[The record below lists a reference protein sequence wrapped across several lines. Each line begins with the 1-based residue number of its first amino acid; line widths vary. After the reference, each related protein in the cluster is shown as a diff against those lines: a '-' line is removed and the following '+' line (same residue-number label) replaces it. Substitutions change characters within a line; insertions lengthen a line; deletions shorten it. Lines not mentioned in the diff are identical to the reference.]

1 MRKILSVLLAVV
13 MLAAMFVMP
22 TSAVGEELGLVI
34 TEVNADASYWVK
46 QGTTFNEKDDV
57 FEFVEV
63 YNASNEPINLYD
75 YSLAYSDRAG
85 AAADVTAATKFT
97 KFTPIASPET
107 MKEVGV
113 INGTL
118 LTSSEAVML
127 GSEWQYLTHYTP
139 INPEIAILEPGQTAV
154 IWLYTSEAFTSH
166 YAQCRDSQS
175 IMDYLITNNAE
186 YKKYNNTSDSNAN
199 EYYDNLLYHNPDGL
213 NVEAMFREHLGYDV
227 PENTLIVAIDAGVE
241 TEMIQMSGLNGVNT
255 EVQCSN
261 PRGCTTASNDLMAA
275 KYPSAAGRFRLVNDK
290 DVLLAL
296 VKTEKFEAADALK
309 NLTVADAESYVTYTY
324 NAKAT
329 ETLAPN
335 GSVADMAYNYLYTT
349 EASKYNI
356 GKAEGNLPYGDW
368 YGLRAATPGYLLEA
382 QAAVFAAMGN
392 SVDSYVVDVPTMEDI
407 YIDIGEFGY
416 DAYYLDIENYI
427 EVAKAPYW
435 FKSDA
440 SKVTYADGVVTVKN
454 DTKYPNVVSL
464 VDADAMP
471 GEAFD
476 FVLSY
481 DIEYTNHS
489 AGTATY
495 GTKDSYYAAVIY
507 NHNGD
512 TSYSEFGLTYGGYG
526 INRVRYNG
534 CKMSEYDVAT
544 NAYYSG
550 NKDTAGAPSIIN
562 RITNGKVLAGS
573 VNAAKNPESLRMFH
587 YAQPVNVTIYFDWE
601 TGATVWVNGV
611 KVSEAVDAQ
620 ENEIMALNGNFGL
633 GIYAD
638 PYTYAEISNIE
649 MVAVS
654 EDEGEDAVKL
664 LMNTLNAAN
673 GMNVEPATGDAT
685 IYVVVAMAV
694 AFISL
699 AAVVIIRRKKATN

>member
-22 TSAVGEELGLVI
+22 TNAVGEDLGLVI

-46 QGTTFNEKDDV
+46 HGTTFNEKDDV

-63 YNASNEPINLYD
+63 YNASNEPIDLYD

-113 INGTL
+113 INGTV
-118 LTSSEAVML
+118 LTSKEAVML

-139 INPEIAILEPGQTAV
+139 INPATAILEPGQTAV

-166 YAQCRDSQS
+166 YAQCRDGQS
-175 IMDYLITNNAE
+175 VLDYLITNDAD

-213 NVEAMFREHLGYDV
+213 NVEEMFREHLGYDV
-227 PENTLIVAIDAGVE
+227 PANTLIVAIDAGVE
-241 TEMIQMSGLNGVNT
+241 TDMIQMSGLNGVAT
-255 EVQCSN
+255 EVQCTS
-261 PRGCTTASNDLMAA
+261 PRGCTTASNDLMAE

-335 GSVADMAYNYLYTT
+335 GSVADLAYNYLYTT
-349 EASKYNI
+349 EASDYNI
-356 GKAEGNLPYGDW
+356 GKAQGNIAYGDW
-368 YGLRAATPGYLLEA
+368 YGLRAATPGSLLVS
-382 QAAVFAAMGN
+382 QAAAFASMGN
-392 SVDSYVVDVPTMEDI
+392 SVDSYVVDVPTFEDVYGDVGI
-407 YIDIGEFGY
+407 KELVDDSMIS
-416 DAYYLDIENYI
+416 
-427 EVAKAPYW
+427 VTKADYW
-435 FKSDA
+435 FMSDA
-440 SKVTYADGVVTVKN
+440 SKVTVNNGVITVKN
-454 DTKYPNVVSL
+454 NVKYPNVVSL
-464 VDADAMP
+464 VDADDIFALTDDKVV
-471 GEAFD
+471 D

-481 DIEYTNHS
+481 DIVYNNHS
-489 AGTATY
+489 ASTSTY
-495 GTKDSYYAAVIY
+495 GTKDSYYAAILF

-512 TSYSEFGLTYGGYG
+512 TSYAEFGLTYGGYG

-534 CKMSEYDVAT
+534 CKMSEYDFSL
-544 NAYYSG
+544 NAYYAG

-562 RITNGKVLAGS
+562 RITNGKVLAGT
-573 VNAAKNPESLRMFH
+573 VNAVKNPESLRMYH
-587 YAQPVNVTIYFDWE
+587 YAKPVTVTVLFDWE
-601 TGATVWVNGV
+601 IGATVWVNGV

-620 ENEIMALNGNFGL
+620 ENEIMAINGNFGL
-633 GIYAD
+633 GLYAD
-638 PYTYAEISNIE
+638 PYTYAEISNLT
-649 MVAVS
+649 MTAV
-654 EDEGEDAVKL
+654 GEDDGVDYVKMM
-664 LMNTLNAAN
+664 MNVANAAN
-673 GMNVEPATGDAT
+673 TATEPATGDAT

-699 AAVVIIRRKKATN
+699 AAVVVIRRKKATN

>member
-22 TSAVGEELGLVI
+22 TSAVGEDLGLVI
-34 TEVNADASYWVK
+34 TEVNADSAYWSEW
-46 QGTTFNEKDDV
+46 GTTFNAIDDV
-57 FEFVEV
+57 YEFVEV
-63 YNASNEPINLYD
+63 YNASNEPIDLYD

-97 KFTPIASPET
+97 KFTPIANPET

-113 INGTL
+113 INGTV
-118 LTSSEAVML
+118 LTSKEAVML

-139 INPEIAILEPGQTAV
+139 INPETAIVEPGQTAI
-154 IWLYTSEAFTSH
+154 IWLYTSEAFTLH
-166 YAQCRDSQS
+166 YASCRDSQS
-175 IMDYLITNNAE
+175 IVASKE
-186 YKKYNNTSDSNAN
+186 AYK
-199 EYYDNLLYHNPDGL
+199 DNSFYHDPNGL
-213 NVEAMFREHLGYDV
+213 DVEKMFREYLGYNV
-227 PENTLIVAIDAGVE
+227 PANTLIVAIDAGVE
-241 TEMIQMSGLNGVNT
+241 TEMIQMSGINGVAT
-255 EVQCSN
+255 EVQCTS
-261 PRGCTTASNDLMAA
+261 PRGCTTASNDLMAE

-335 GSVADMAYNYLYTT
+335 GSVADLAYNYLYTT
-349 EASKYNI
+349 EASDYNI
-356 GKAEGNLPYGDW
+356 GKAQGNIAYGDW
-368 YGLRAATPGYLLEA
+368 YGLRAATPGYLLVS
-382 QAAVFAAMGN
+382 QAAAFASMGN
-392 SVDSYVVDVPTMEDI
+392 SVDSYVVDVPTFEDV
-407 YIDIGEFGY
+407 YGDIGIKELV
-416 DAYYLDIENYI
+416 DDSMIS
-427 EVAKAPYW
+427 VTKADHW

-440 SKVTYADGVVTVKN
+440 SKVTVNNGVITVKN
-454 DTKYPNVVSL
+454 DVKYPNVVSL
-464 VDADAMP
+464 VDADDIFALTDDKVV
-471 GEAFD
+471 D

-481 DIEYTNHS
+481 DIVYNNHS
-489 AGTATY
+489 ASTSTY
-495 GTKDSYYAAVIY
+495 GTKDSYYAAILF

-512 TSYSEFGLTYGGYG
+512 TSYAEFGLTYGGYG

-534 CKMSEYDVAT
+534 CKMSEYDTAS

-562 RITNGKVLAGS
+562 RITNGKVLAGT
-573 VNAAKNPESLRMFH
+573 VNAVKNPESLRMYH
-587 YAQPVNVTIYFDWE
+587 YAKPVNVTVLFDWE
-601 TGATVWVNGV
+601 IGATVWVNGV

-620 ENEIMALNGNFGL
+620 ENEIMAVNGNFGL
-633 GIYAD
+633 GLYAD
-638 PYTYAEISNIE
+638 PYTYAEISNLT
-649 MVAVS
+649 MTAV
-654 EDEGEDAVKL
+654 GEDDGVDFVKMM
-664 LMNTLNAAN
+664 MNVANAAN
-673 GMNVEPATGDAT
+673 TATEPATGDAT

-699 AAVVIIRRKKATN
+699 AAVVVIRRKKATN